1 MFKFTKVV
9 STFFLS
15 IFLLIATNI
24 IAQNKSKEEVSKWE
38 ITLKNL
44 IAKKSNFTEYKTAF
58 KRNYMLLAEYNTNVK
73 PLNRTYKISII
84 ENTIEKTSAFV
95 YSNLDKVG
103 SSFFYLNLIFLYDK
117 NKEWELVHEK
127 KSDPTFNGFS
137 IFYKQKKVGFIAK
150 NEVEKQ
156 TFISIG
162 NLSNE
167 DIISYLD
174 LEYKLK
180 KEEDFFKVLNSLDT
194 QNTTREDTS
203 IKKDKFNLSDWVND
217 YLDTSTK
224 IKVKSKD
231 NNGNSKIS
239 EPVVF
244 TSEWVTQFDSVMDKW
259 KFDAENNAADVKN
272 LQQYL
277 MLLIGQRVIGFND
290 MKKDVQSKTNESIIY
305 YAIPNIFMKAS
316 TEYIVERNSKNS
328 YCAFY
333 NNKIDKDLSLQ
344 AFLAM
349 PSINK
354 SVVPLKVEKAKLV
367 NNAIEK
373 TRYNLYLSDKIAASY
388 FINKNDNSIQVYE
401 PGY

>member
-9 STFFLS
+9 RTFLLS

-24 IAQNKSKEEVSKWE
+24 TAQNKSKEEVSKWE
-38 ITLKNL
+38 ITVKNL

-84 ENTIEKTSAFV
+84 ENTIEKTNAFV
-95 YSNLDKVG
+95 YSNLDKVE
-103 SSFFYLNLIFLYDK
+103 SSIFYLNLIFLYNK

-127 KSDPTFNGFS
+127 KSDSTFNGFS

-156 TFISIG
+156 TFLSIG

-167 DIISYLD
+167 DIISYLN
-174 LEYKLK
+174 LEYKHK
-180 KEEDFFKVLNSLDT
+180 KEENFLKAIENWDIK
-194 QNTTREDTS
+194 NTPTKDTS

-217 YLDTSTK
+217 YLDTSAK

-239 EPVVF
+239 EPDVF
-244 TSEWVTQFDSVMDKW
+244 TSEWITQFDSVMDKW
-259 KFDAENNAADVKN
+259 KFDAEKNAADVKN

-277 MLLIGQRVIGFND
+277 MLLIGQRVIGFNE
-290 MKKDVQSKTNESIIY
+290 MKKGIQSKKSESIIY

-316 TEYIVERNSKNS
+316 TEYIVERNSKTS

-333 NNKIDKDLSLQ
+333 NNKIEKDLSLQ

-349 PSINK
+349 PSVNK
-354 SVVPLKVEKAKLV
+354 STVPLKVEKAKLV